1 MKEGFTIIEKIKLP
15 SDFNALVDVENLVD
29 RVCSGLGVQEDA
41 YGNVLVAV
49 TEAVNN
55 AIQHGNEMKKELSVD
70 VAFTAPDTSVGGPVF
85 SYTAVSNPGSVT
97 VTGNAS
103 PINVPGLTG
112 GTSYTFTVR
121 GNNPSGST
129 AYSSAS
135 NAATPTNIGFSFLVL
150 AGGGGGGGASTIG
163 AGGAGGGYRSSWA
176 NETSGGGAAA
186 ESRFFPTMSTNYTV
200 TVGAGGA
207 FKYRGSNSVLGSIT
221 SIGGGRGGDDGPNNN
236 NTEAPDGGY
245 GGGSAGGSGGGNGSG
260 ANARARG
267 GLGTTGQGY
276 QGGYNTTG
284 GRDGGGGG
292 GAAAAGTNSSGDNG
306 NAWGSGGD
314 GRASS
319 ITGTSI
325 TRAGGS
331 GGAGNGGGWGGQRGA
346 GSGGVNLGGG
356 GIPSYSNGGSGSADS
371 GVVIVRYP
379 NTFTLCGC
387 SGLSYT
393 TTTSGSNKITIFTS
407 GTGSVNW
414 S

>member
-1 MKEGFTIIEKIKLP
+1 MASGRVSKIKGKILDIP
-15 SDFNALVDVENLVD
+15 VNAPTI
-29 RVCSGLGVQEDA
+29 GTPTAG
-41 YGNVLVAV
+41 
-49 TEAVNN
+49 
-55 AIQHGNEMKKELSVD
+55 ELSAS

-85 SYTAVSNPGSVT
+85 SYTALSNPGSVT
-97 VTGNAS
+97 ATGNAS
-103 PINVPGLTG
+103 PINVTGLTG

-129 AYSSAS
+129 PYSSAS
-135 NAATPTNIGFSFLVL
+135 NAATALNIGFSFLVL

-163 AGGAGGGYRSSWA
+163 AGGAGGGYRSSYST
-176 NETSGGGAAA
+176 ELSGGGAAA
-186 ESRFFPTMSTNYTV
+186 ESKFFPTMSTNYTV

-221 SIGGGRGGDDGPNNN
+221 SIGGGRGGDDGSNND

-284 GRDGGGGG
+284 GRDGAGSG

-306 NAWGSGGD
+306 NAWGSGGA

-319 ITGTSI
+319 ITGTSV
-325 TRAGGS
+325 TRGGGI
-331 GGAGNGGGWGGQRGA
+331 GGAGSGGGWGGQRGA
-346 GSGGVNLGGG
+346 GSGSANLGGG

-371 GVVIVRYP
+371 GIVVVRYP
-379 NTFTLCGC
+379 NTYTITVGA
-387 SGLSYT
+387 GLTAST
-393 TTTSGSNKITIFTS
+393 TNSGSDKITQFTQ
-407 GTGSVNW
+407 GTGNASW
-414 S
+414 A